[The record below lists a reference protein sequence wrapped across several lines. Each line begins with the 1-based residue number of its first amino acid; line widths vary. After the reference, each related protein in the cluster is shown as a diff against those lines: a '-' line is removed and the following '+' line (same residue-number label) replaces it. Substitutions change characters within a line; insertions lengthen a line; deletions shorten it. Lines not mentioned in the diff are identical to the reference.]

1 MTPSQKIRDFFIP
14 ERLIKYD
21 LISIESLAG
30 VKSGVIVLILREEL
44 HDSLTDDFANNL
56 LVVTNNILKDEKTSD
71 KLVVLKFVTKKS
83 RP

>member
-1 MTPSQKIRDFFIP
+1 MTPSKKIRDFFTP

-30 VKSGVIVLILREEL
+30 VKSGVIALILREEL
-44 HDSLTDDFANNL
+44 HDSFTDDSANNL

-71 KLVVLKFVTKKS
+71 KLVVLKFVTKK
-83 RP
+83 

>member
-1 MTPSQKIRDFFIP
+1 M
-14 ERLIKYD
+14 IKYD

-71 KLVVLKFVTKKS
+71 KLVVLKFVTKK
-83 RP
+83 

>member
-71 KLVVLKFVTKKS
+71 KLVVLKFVTKK
-83 RP
+83 

>member
-1 MTPSQKIRDFFIP
+1 
-14 ERLIKYD
+14 
-21 LISIESLAG
+21 LAG

-71 KLVVLKFVTKKS
+71 KLVVLKFVTKK
-83 RP
+83 